1 MSTGPSISESP
12 EIFVVKVQIDRVYSG
27 ILWHVVSGGFIA
39 TMIINM
45 HLGFFFYCNIYI
57 LNIFI
62 CLPSNDTLKLNQI
75 SL

>member
-45 HLGFFFYCNIYI
+45 HLGVFFYCNI
-57 LNIFI
+57 
-62 CLPSNDTLKLNQI
+62 
-75 SL
+75 